1 MVKQKSQGECLLCN
15 SMFGKSGMTKHLK
28 SCIQNS
34 VNHEKTNNKKF
45 FHIMVEGEERPE
57 YWVHIKASSN
67 AKLKDLDGFL
77 RDMWLECCGHMR
89 AFEIEGMRYSSSPMG
104 EYDEKSMSIKLGD
117 ALNSNTKIYYEY
129 DFGSTTALTLKVVS
143 EIEAEAKGKA
153 IQLLARNESPLITCG
168 NCKNKATHVCTEC
181 IYSGEGWVCDE
192 CVSIH
197 ECDEEML
204 LPIVNSPRV
213 GTCAYTG

>member
-1 MVKQKSQGECLLCN
+1 MVKQQSQGKCLLCN
-15 SMFGKSGMTKHLK
+15 SMFGKSGITKHLK

-57 YWVHIKASSN
+57 YWVHIKASAN
-67 AKLKDLDGFL
+67 AKLNDLDGFL
-77 RDMWLECCGHMR
+77 RNMWLECCGHMS
-89 AFEIEGMRYSSSPMG
+89 AFEIQGIRYSSSPMG

-143 EIEAEAKGKA
+143 EIEAEMKGKA
-153 IQLLARNESPLITCG
+153 IQLLARNESPLITCE
-168 NCKNKATHVCTEC
+168 NCKNKATHVCAEC

-192 CVSIH
+192 CISNH
-197 ECDEEML
+197 ECEEEML
-204 LPIVNSPRV
+204 LPVVNSPRV
-213 GTCAYTG
+213 GTCGYTG